1 MRIILVKI
9 CYVIIHSK
17 VQTMPKQ
24 QPKPIRLTT
33 ALIALGLLGSAL
45 PLLAADKVVNLY
57 TARHYASDDALYQ
70 KFTQKT
76 GIKVNVVSAGDEP
89 LLERIRSEGAAS
101 PADVIL
107 LADAARLWKAEQD
120 GLFAPIQSTA
130 LSKAIPA
137 DKRSG
142 NMWVGLTSRAR
153 VIVIDPNKVKDTDIR
168 TYEDLAKPSFRG
180 MVCTRSASH
189 PYMLSLIGAHLAT
202 NGAEKTEAWMRGIV
216 NNLARPS
223 KGGDTD
229 QIRAVA
235 SGECAIAVTNSY
247 YYARLMRSEKP
258 ADKEVVARTK
268 VIWPNQASA
277 GSHMNISGGGIAKN
291 APNAKNAVAFL
302 EFLASKEIQA
312 EFADGN
318 NEWPVVPG
326 VVYKNPAL
334 ESLGKFKADPMP
346 VAKYA
351 EQQRTAQQLV
361 DKINWK

>member
-1 MRIILVKI
+1 M
-9 CYVIIHSK
+9 
-17 VQTMPKQ
+17 
-24 QPKPIRLTT
+24 KPQSLKPTRLKN
-33 ALIALGLLGSAL
+33 ALIVLGLLGGALSAN
-45 PLLAADKVVNLY
+45 ATEKVVNLY

-120 GLFAPIQSTA
+120 GLFAPIH
-130 LSKAIPA
+130 SKAITQAIPA

-153 VIVIDPNKVKDTDIR
+153 VIVIDPNKVKDADIR
-168 TYEDLAKPSFRG
+168 TYEDLAKPSFKG

-189 PYMLSLIGAHLAT
+189 PYMLSLIGAQLAS
-202 NGAEKTEAWMRGIV
+202 NGLEKTEAWMRGIV
-216 NNLARPS
+216 DNLARPS

-235 SGECAIAVTNSY
+235 SGECAIAVSNSY
-247 YYARLMRSEKP
+247 YYARLMRSDKL
-258 ADKEVVARTK
+258 ADKEVVSKTK
-268 VIWPNQASA
+268 VIWPNQAGA
-277 GSHMNISGGGIAKN
+277 GSHMNISGGGVTKN
-291 APNAKNAVAFL
+291 APNAKNAIAFL

-312 EFADGN
+312 DFADGN

-334 ESLGKFKADPMP
+334 ESLGRFKADPMP
-346 VAKYA
+346 VARYA
-351 EQQRTAQQLV
+351 EQQRAAQQLV